1 MKVHIAT
8 YYKWMNFDSCLIVV
22 GMKIFD
28 LALLTA
34 LRSKFSYGQKSIN
47 ILSQIFFTNIMLL

>member
-47 ILSQIFFTNIMLL
+47 ILSQNFFY